1 MSKVDKICELDNSI
15 GSIQTE
21 QITLAADVVIES
33 IQNEDPTAIY
43 QLIGGLTNNKASMTD
58 LLLAI
63 RDKLSK

>member
-33 IQNEDPTAIY
+33 IQNEDPSSIY